1 MNIQWNNVTRFS
13 QLISIALF
21 VGVFAL
27 GFWLG
32 MEYERNAIINAV
44 KASMEGKL

>member
-1 MNIQWNNVTRFS
+1 MNIQWNKVTRLS
-13 QLISIALF
+13 QLVSIALF
-21 VGVFAL
+21 IGIFVL

-44 KASMEGKL
+44 KASMEGSL